1 MNLLLLLG
9 CFQSWTVTSDCTL
22 VERFVDGDGDG
33 FGVEALSA
41 CAGEHPARYG
51 AEQGGDC
58 DDSDSQIYPEQSE
71 TCDGLDNNCDGSVD
85 EGVFV
90 DFYADAD
97 GDGFGSGE
105 PQAACTDQPPFVPA
119 ATQGGDCLDTDAGV
133 YPGADE
139 FCNGLDNDCDGDI
152 DEDPVS
158 GPTWYSDADS
168 DGYGDP
174 ASALVACIQPSDTVA
189 LGSDCDDANTSV
201 YPGAPEICGDGILN
215 DCDASEEC
223 RFSGNERLNNWEYAI
238 DAILGEG
245 LGSSLNSG
253 DLSGDGLADI
263 SAAVSPNAGTGGVS
277 VSFDFP
283 SVQQTLYYH
292 QTNGSGFG
300 VHDIGD
306 MTGDG
311 QADLAVAAES
321 YGVAYLFEGPLL
333 PGDSYVPHSE
343 AQSTFKFSSQS
354 SGKTQILILGD
365 MNGDGTPELALAEGS
380 DQRVTLLS
388 GFWIGGSGYELDNTW
403 ATLLS
408 TESNIGHSME
418 SVDTNGDGLSELSV
432 LSRRAGY
439 LVDTTQIASG
449 VDFEDCS
456 ATLDGS
462 TRFSDLSQAGD
473 ASGSGSQAL
482 WVSTEDDEIG
492 LWSGE
497 TQWDALP
504 VRLNLSGEYQL
515 EGPLSGGQDM
525 DGDGNT
531 DLAFSVRDSS
541 GESGVC
547 FAYGPFKAG
556 ALVPDYCADE
566 KGISDA
572 GASVLLTPDVDG
584 DGVPDLVAGDPSAQN
599 GDGLYYVLLGLSI

>member
-9 CFQSWTVTSDCTL
+9 CFQSWTVTSECPL
-22 VERFVDGDGDG
+22 VERFLDEDGDG
-33 FGVEALSA
+33 FGAEALSA
-41 CAGEHPARYG
+41 CEGDHPARYG

-58 DDSDSQIYPEQSE
+58 DDSDAQVHPEQAE
-71 TCDGLDNNCDGSVD
+71 ECDGVDNNCDGSVD

-105 PQAACTDQPPFVPA
+105 PQAACSDQPPFVPA

-139 FCNGLDNDCDGDI
+139 VCNGLDNDCDGDI

-158 GPTWYSDADS
+158 GPTWYSDGDS

-174 ASALVACIQPSDTVA
+174 ASALVSCTQPSGTVA
-189 LGSDCDDANTSV
+189 LGSDCDDTNLSV
-201 YPGAPEICGDGILN
+201 FPGAPAICGDGILN
-215 DCDASEEC
+215 DCNATEEC
-223 RFSGNERLNNWEYAI
+223 RLAGSERLNSWDFEI
-238 DAILGEG
+238 DAILGNG
-245 LGSSLNSG
+245 LGTSLNSG

-263 SAAVSPNAGTGGVS
+263 SAAVSPDAITGGVS
-277 VSFDFP
+277 VSYSFP
-283 SVQQTLYYH
+283 SVEQTLYYH
-292 QTNGSGFG
+292 QVNNAGFG

-306 MTGDG
+306 MTGDS
-311 QADLAVAAES
+311 QADLVVAAES

-343 AQSTFKFSSQS
+343 ATGTFKFGSQS
-354 SGKTQILILGD
+354 RGKTQILILGD

-380 DQRVTLLS
+380 DEQVTLLS
-388 GFWIGGSGYELDNTW
+388 GFWPAGSGYELDNTW

-408 TESNIGHSME
+408 SESNIGQSME
-418 SVDTNGDGLSELSV
+418 SVDTKGDGLAELSV
-432 LSRRAGY
+432 LSRRSAY
-439 LVDTTQIASG
+439 IVDTDQIASG
-449 VDFEDCS
+449 ADFEDCS

-462 TRFSDLSQAGD
+462 TRFADLSQAGD
-473 ASGSGSQAL
+473 ASGTGSQAL

-497 TQWDALP
+497 SQWEDLP
-504 VRLNLSGEYQL
+504 VRLTLSGEYQL

-531 DLAFSVRDSS
+531 DLALSVRDSS
-541 GESGVC
+541 GENGLC
-547 FAYGPFKAG
+547 LAYGPFKAG

-566 KGISDA
+566 KGFSEA
-572 GASVLLTPDVDG
+572 GASVLLSPDVDG
-584 DGVPDLVAGDPSAQN
+584 DGVPDLIAGDPSAD
-599 GDGLYYVLLGLSI
+599 GDQGLYYVLLGLSI